1 MKGTPRMSLNGT
13 YATILSSFFNRL
25 RYCDIYGYCAEGNF
39 EISRGESVKKSRR
52 SGNIARQDIYLRE
65 VGHRSS
71 FPHHQL
77 LFTVSL
83 FYFFDCDALAQSIED
98 EDTLHG

>member
-1 MKGTPRMSLNGT
+1 MKGASRRSLNGT

-39 EISRGESVKKSRR
+39 EKSRGESVKKGRHSGTFARR
-52 SGNIARQDIYLRE
+52 GNYLGE
-65 VGHRSS
+65 VGHRGG

-83 FYFFDCDALAQSIED
+83 FYFFDCYALSQSIQNK
-98 EDTLHG
+98 DTLHG